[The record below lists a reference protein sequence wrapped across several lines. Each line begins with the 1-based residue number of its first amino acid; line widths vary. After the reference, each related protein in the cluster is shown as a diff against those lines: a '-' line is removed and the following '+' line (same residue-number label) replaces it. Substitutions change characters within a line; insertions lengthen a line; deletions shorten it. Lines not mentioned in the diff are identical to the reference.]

1 MKRMIFAVLMAMLF
15 FALLNFVYC
24 NLDEATFSYNMV
36 FKFTIPYLL
45 AVRSVPIPLGFVLL
59 LTFCLGMI
67 TIAFV
72 EALPGLFKALEL
84 RAKNKKI
91 RQLERELTLV
101 RQMMDKRGEE
111 PVETS
116 PNLPSEEA
124 QDSDKK

>member
-1 MKRMIFAVLMAMLF
+1 MALLF

-36 FKFTIPYLL
+36 FKFNVPYLFS
-45 AVRSVPIPLGFVLL
+45 VRSVPIPLGFVLL

-67 TIAFV
+67 TIAFA

-101 RQMMDKRGEE
+101 RLMMDKRGEDPAE
-111 PVETS
+111 NPAVR
-116 PNLPSEEA
+116 SEEE
-124 QDSDKK
+124 QNSKTE